1 MSITNE
7 QENTQYNKLEKCQRT
22 LELSHTRLKKKLQA
36 DIKVKHLQLPR
47 SDPSI
52 V

>member
-22 LELSHTRLKKKLQA
+22 LELSHNRHKKKLQA
-36 DIKVKHLQLPR
+36 DIKEAPATTSV
-47 SDPSI
+47 
-52 V
+52 